1 MKHGDSLNHQKL
13 GNHGDLR
20 MKNGDL
26 TMNNGMIDNQTKIWG
41 WRIETNKFLQ
51 YEELIYVYLGIAQKR

>member
-13 GNHGDLR
+13 GDHGDLR
-20 MKNGDL
+20 MKHGDL

-41 WRIETNKFLQ
+41 WRIETNKFL
-51 YEELIYVYLGIAQKR
+51 